1 MHENIHIEKIIDP
14 IYSEKDV
21 EVGMLRLDKTHP
33 IVSGNKI
40 FKLSLYL
47 KRAEELG
54 LSKLITVGG
63 PFSNHL
69 HATAFAAKQ
78 KGMLSTALIRGFV
91 PDKLSPTLQDCQ
103 DMGMELRFMDPASF
117 EKLNLPK
124 LAAENPDAV
133 VIPQGGY
140 GRTGAEGAASIMA
153 LPGTSEY
160 RFIVAACGTG
170 TMGAGLVSGA
180 LPTQEILLVSVLKN
194 NFSIGDE
201 IKALLTETERQKK
214 YTIEDRF
221 HMGGYAKKNQTLFD
235 TMNDFYKKHGI
246 PTDFVYTGK
255 LIFAFAQMLSENQ
268 FPPGSKILLIHS
280 GGLQGNRSL
289 SHNELCFGF
298 ND

>member
-1 MHENIHIEKIIDP
+1 
-14 IYSEKDV
+14 
-21 EVGMLRLDKTHP
+21 
-33 IVSGNKI
+33 
-40 FKLSLYL
+40 
-47 KRAEELG
+47 
-54 LSKLITVGG
+54 
-63 PFSNHL
+63 
-69 HATAFAAKQ
+69 
-78 KGMLSTALIRGFV
+78 
-91 PDKLSPTLQDCQ
+91 
-103 DMGMELRFMDPASF
+103 
-117 EKLNLPK
+117 
-124 LAAENPDAV
+124 
-133 VIPQGGY
+133 
-140 GRTGAEGAASIMA
+140 
-153 LPGTSEY
+153 
-160 RFIVAACGTG
+160 
-170 TMGAGLVSGA
+170 MGAGLVSGA

-289 SHNELCFGF
+289 GHNELCFGF